1 MMEDKISMTES
12 IDAGAPSIKYDRGDV
27 QMGGGEDMQGK
38 QVAAQIWEQMEQEQK
53 VQFGSF
59 DAFFESGI
67 WKQIIQQMQADA
79 GGAEPGSEMM
89 SENVNMQEQMPGGG
103 IADVDMREQVQ
114 MAANGGRMGYNM
126 GGGADMG
133 APQKMYKA
141 EASKELV
148 TKLIQKMQDPNLK
161 DYDRAMIKAQLNSLV
176 KQPQMPGGGI
186 ADVDMREQVQMR
198 ANGGL
203 MGLYNRG
210 M

>member
-1 MMEDKISMTES
+1 MMEEKISMNES

-38 QVAAQIWEQMEQEQK
+38 EMAAQIWEQMEQEQK

-59 DAFFESGI
+59 DAFFQSGI
-67 WKQIIQQMQADA
+67 WKQIIQQMQADQ
-79 GGAEPGSEMM
+79 GGAGPGSEMM

-103 IADVDMREQVQ
+103 IADV
-114 MAANGGRMGYNM
+114 NM
-126 GGGADMG
+126 
-133 APQKMYKA
+133 Q
-141 EASKELV
+141 E
-148 TKLIQKMQDPNLK
+148 
-161 DYDRAMIKAQLNSLV
+161 R
-176 KQPQMPGGGI
+176 
-186 ADVDMREQVQMR
+186 VQMR

>member
-1 MMEDKISMTES
+1 MMEEQMSES
-12 IDAGAPSIKYDRGDV
+12 IEAGAPSIKYDQGDIR
-27 QMGGGEDMQGK
+27 MGQGGDEQGR

-59 DAFFESGI
+59 DAFFQSGI
-67 WKQIIQQMQADA
+67 WKQIIQQMQADQ
-79 GGAEPGSEMM
+79 GGAGPGSEMM
-89 SENVNMQEQMPGGG
+89 TENVNMQEQMPGGG

-133 APQKMYKA
+133 APQMNAAGAKEMIVA
-141 EASKELV
+141 EIMQ
-148 TKLIQKMQDPNLK
+148 KLQSPNVK
-161 DYDRAMIKAQLNSLV
+161 DRDRAILQEQLRSLV
-176 KQPQMPGGGI
+176 SQPKMPGGGI
-186 ADVDMREQVQMR
+186 ADVNMREQVQMR

-203 MGLYNRG
+203 MSLYNRG

>member
-1 MMEDKISMTES
+1 MMEDKISMNES
-12 IDAGAPSIKYDRGDV
+12 MEAGAPSIKYDQGDIR
-27 QMGGGEDMQGK
+27 MGGGEDEQGK

-79 GGAEPGSEMM
+79 SGAGPGSEMM

-103 IADVDMREQVQ
+103 IADV
-114 MAANGGRMGYNM
+114 NM
-126 GGGADMG
+126 
-133 APQKMYKA
+133 Q
-141 EASKELV
+141 E
-148 TKLIQKMQDPNLK
+148 
-161 DYDRAMIKAQLNSLV
+161 R
-176 KQPQMPGGGI
+176 
-186 ADVDMREQVQMR
+186 VQMR

>member
-1 MMEDKISMTES
+1 MMEEKISMNES
-12 IDAGAPSIKYDRGDV
+12 IDAGAPSINYKQGDV

-38 QVAAQIWEQMEQEQK
+38 EMAAKIWEQMEQEQK

-79 GGAEPGSEMM
+79 SGAGPGSEMM

-103 IADVDMREQVQ
+103 IADV
-114 MAANGGRMGYNM
+114 NM
-126 GGGADMG
+126 
-133 APQKMYKA
+133 QEK
-141 EASKELV
+141 
-148 TKLIQKMQDPNLK
+148 
-161 DYDRAMIKAQLNSLV
+161 
-176 KQPQMPGGGI
+176 
-186 ADVDMREQVQMR
+186 VQMR

>member
-1 MMEDKISMTES
+1 MMEEKISMNES

-27 QMGGGEDMQGK
+27 QMGGGEDEQGK

-67 WKQIIQQMQADA
+67 WKQIIQQMQQDA
-79 GGAEPGSEMM
+79 GGAGPGSEMM

-103 IADVDMREQVQ
+103 IADV
-114 MAANGGRMGYNM
+114 NM
-126 GGGADMG
+126 
-133 APQKMYKA
+133 Q
-141 EASKELV
+141 E
-148 TKLIQKMQDPNLK
+148 
-161 DYDRAMIKAQLNSLV
+161 R
-176 KQPQMPGGGI
+176 
-186 ADVDMREQVQMR
+186 VQMR

>member
-1 MMEDKISMTES
+1 MIDEKISMNES
-12 IDAGAPSIKYDRGDV
+12 IDAGAPSIKYDKGDV
-27 QMGGGEDMQGK
+27 QMGGEDMQGK
-38 QVAAQIWEQMEQEQK
+38 EMAAQIWSQMEQEQK

-79 GGAEPGSEMM
+79 SGAGPGSEMM

-103 IADVDMREQVQ
+103 IADV
-114 MAANGGRMGYNM
+114 NM
-126 GGGADMG
+126 
-133 APQKMYKA
+133 Q
-141 EASKELV
+141 E
-148 TKLIQKMQDPNLK
+148 
-161 DYDRAMIKAQLNSLV
+161 R
-176 KQPQMPGGGI
+176 
-186 ADVDMREQVQMR
+186 VQMR

>member
-27 QMGGGEDMQGK
+27 QMGGGEDEQGK

-79 GGAEPGSEMM
+79 GGAGPGSEMM
-89 SENVNMQEQMPGGG
+89 SENVNMQEQM
-103 IADVDMREQVQ
+103 R
-114 MAANGGRMGYNM
+114 
-126 GGGADMG
+126 
-133 APQKMYKA
+133 
-141 EASKELV
+141 
-148 TKLIQKMQDPNLK
+148 
-161 DYDRAMIKAQLNSLV
+161 
-176 KQPQMPGGGI
+176 GGGI